1 MGNIRNKKMA
11 NRFWVLSNEDSR
23 AAFFRE
29 NYVKN
34 NGGVWEYSSSAGWT
48 WSPAIFEIK
57 QDKKTKK
64 IVSEKKVE
72 KKVEKT
78 KKRHSR
84 LFKKEKD
91 D

>member
-11 NRFWVLSNEDSR
+11 NRFWVLANEDSR

-34 NGGVWEYSSSAGWT
+34 NGGVWEHSKSAGWT

-72 KKVEKT
+72 KKAEKT
-78 KKRHSR
+78 KKRHSI
-84 LFKKEKD
+84 FKKEKND
-91 D
+91 